1 MRYKEFT
8 KGVNL
13 SMLGM
18 GAMRLPQT
26 EEGFAKPIDT
36 PRAEDIIDYCME
48 NGVNYYD
55 TAYIYH
61 GGNSERFLGQALKK
75 YPRSTFYVADKFNIQ
90 ANSDYRSQFQEQLER
105 LQMDHIDFYLLHGIT
120 DYTASDYLKSGCLD
134 YFLEQKKK
142 KKITFLGFSFHGTPK
157 TLRELVTM
165 HDWDF
170 VQIQLNYYDWFQ
182 GTAKEQYAILA
193 EHRLPVMVTEPV
205 HGGMLAALPEEIGP
219 LLPADARTSPAAW
232 DLRFAASLPGV
243 SVVLSGMSA
252 LEQAKENIAT
262 FSGSIDLTP
271 DELSRLERVS
281 EQLHRRI
288 AVPCTGCRYC
298 CENCPKALDI
308 PALLTAYNEY
318 KSDSAA
324 LGSEQLA
331 SWRLGRLKALPPEK
345 QPSACIGCG
354 KCKKH
359 CPQDLNI
366 PAYMQEMAAY
376 IP

>member
-1 MRYKEFT
+1 MTAELFN
-8 KGVNL
+8 VL
-13 SMLGM
+13 S
-18 GAMRLPQT
+18 
-26 EEGFAKPIDT
+26 
-36 PRAEDIIDYCME
+36 CME
-48 NGVNYYD
+48 GE
-55 TAYIYH
+55 
-61 GGNSERFLGQALKK
+61 G
-75 YPRSTFYVADKFNIQ
+75 
-90 ANSDYRSQFQEQLER
+90 
-105 LQMDHIDFYLLHGIT
+105 
-120 DYTASDYLKSGCLD
+120 
-134 YFLEQKKK
+134 
-142 KKITFLGFSFHGTPK
+142 
-157 TLRELVTM
+157 
-165 HDWDF
+165 
-170 VQIQLNYYDWFQ
+170 
-182 GTAKEQYAILA
+182 YAILA

-232 DLRFAASLPGV
+232 ALRFAASLPGV

-271 DELSRLERVS
+271 DELSQLERVS